1 MRALVTG
8 VAGFVGSHLAEALVA
23 RGDTVRGIDC
33 FSPYYE
39 RAVKESNLASLRISP
54 RFEIVEADL
63 RAVDLAEMLDGIDVV
78 FHQSAQPGVR
88 HSWSTG
94 FDDYVGHNIVATQ
107 QLLETILTARPSVR
121 VVYASSSS
129 VYGKQERYPTR
140 ETDVPAPF
148 SPYGVTK
155 LAAEHLCRLYAA
167 NWNLH
172 TTSLRYFTVY
182 GPRQRPDM
190 SIHRLCEAALA
201 AEAFPRYGDGTQI
214 REFTYV
220 DDIVRANI
228 LAADNDIPPGRVMN
242 VSGGGEISLN
252 DLVALIEALSGEPV
266 KIETRAAQAGDA
278 PRNGGAIDVA
288 QVLLGW
294 EPRVA
299 LRDGVAAQLAWH
311 RSREQLAS

>member
-1 MRALVTG
+1 
-8 VAGFVGSHLAEALVA
+8 
-23 RGDTVRGIDC
+23 
-33 FSPYYE
+33 
-39 RAVKESNLASLRISP
+39 
-54 RFEIVEADL
+54 
-63 RAVDLAEMLDGIDVV
+63 
-78 FHQSAQPGVR
+78 
-88 HSWSTG
+88 
-94 FDDYVGHNIVATQ
+94 
-107 QLLETILTARPSVR
+107 
-121 VVYASSSS
+121 VYASSSS

-155 LAAEHLCRLYAA
+155 LAAEHLCTLYAA

-190 SIHRLCEAALA
+190 SIHRLCEAALT

-228 LAADNDIPPGRVMN
+228 LAADSDIPPGRFMN
-242 VSGGGEISLN
+242 VSGGSELSLN
-252 DLVALIEALSGEPV
+252 DLVALIETLSGEPV

-311 RSREQLAS
+311 RSREQFTS